1 MPTDLLCVQ
10 GQNDYLCN
18 LNTKFFYN
26 IRYIFMRKHFVYVA
40 FSLMMMGTIPVGAQT
55 GMTDAQVIQ
64 YVQDGLKQGK
74 SQQQLMTELMAKGV
88 TQEQGLR
95 LKQMYESGQISMDD
109 SSATG
114 SSSGLDESSR
124 KRASEPAKETADKN
138 TEVKDMP
145 AAPGVKSQEDEI
157 FGRNIFTNK
166 NLTFEPEQN
175 VATPQNYIL
184 GPGDE
189 IIIDIFGA
197 SENTIR
203 QEITPDGYISV
214 KGLGMISLNGMNIA
228 DAKMYLKNQ
237 LGRIYADAEN
247 IIQISLGKTRSIR
260 VNVMGEVMTPGTYTL
275 SAFASVFHALYS
287 AGGVTDLGS
296 LRNIMVTR
304 NGKTVATVDVYDF
317 IMEGK
322 TDVNINLLEGDVVI
336 VPTYDAIVKVE
347 GKVKRP
353 MKYEMKENETVST
366 LLKYA
371 GSFAHNAY
379 RNSVRVIRQTGR
391 EFEVATVE
399 RKDYGSFGLM
409 DGDVVSA
416 DSIINRFKNKLEIK
430 GAVYRP
436 GIYEFCEE
444 INTVGKL
451 LKQADGLLGDAFTNR
466 AVLYRQRENLTLEVT
481 PVDVKG
487 IMDGT
492 AADVELRNNDVLYV
506 PSIYDIKNMG
516 NVYISGEVMKPGTY
530 PYADNMTL
538 EDIVITAGGLKD
550 AASLIRVDVA
560 RRMTDN
566 KGTHAIDTV
575 GQNFS
580 FGLKDGFVVDG
591 QPGFV
596 LQPYD
601 QVFVRRSPGY
611 SEQKN
616 VKVNGEVLYEGE
628 YSLTYKNERL
638 SSLISRAGG
647 VTNFG
652 YARGAK
658 LTRVANE
665 HEIERMQSVINM
677 MRKELGESLANSLM
691 LELDSVFTVGID
703 LEAALKNPGSDAD
716 IVLREGDVISVP
728 EMTSTV
734 KINGAVMMPNTVTY
748 KDGKNVRYYLNQA
761 GGYSQN
767 AKKTKKFIIY
777 MNGEVEK
784 VKSRSKKVEP
794 GCEIIVP
801 NKVKQNRIGDYI
813 GYATSFASLATMVAS
828 LANLLK

>member
-1 MPTDLLCVQ
+1 MRIFFVSVAVTLL
-10 GQNDYLCN
+10 
-18 LNTKFFYN
+18 
-26 IRYIFMRKHFVYVA
+26 
-40 FSLMMMGTIPVGAQT
+40 LMGSTTAMAQM

-64 YVQDGLKQGK
+64 YVQEGLSQGK
-74 SQQQLMTELMAKGV
+74 SQQQLMMELSAKGV
-88 TQEQGLR
+88 TTEQALR
-95 LKQMYESGQISMDD
+95 LKQMYENGEISTESTQTKTVTDTSRMRE
-109 SSATG
+109 STEANKAEETPKQESAPA
-114 SSSGLDESSR
+114 E
-124 KRASEPAKETADKN
+124 APAKVNPLSEM
-138 TEVKDMP
+138 VY
-145 AAPGVKSQEDEI
+145 
-157 FGRNIFTNK
+157 GRNIFTNDK
-166 NLTFEPEQN
+166 LSFEPDLN
-175 VATPQNYIL
+175 MATPQNYRL

-189 IIIDIFGA
+189 IIIDIWGA
-197 SENTIR
+197 SEDIIR
-203 QEITPDGYISV
+203 KEISPDGSINV
-214 KGLGMISLNGMNIA
+214 PGLGVISLNGMNIA
-228 DAKMYLKNQ
+228 DAKEYLKSE
-237 LGRIYADAEN
+237 LSKIYADEGN
-247 IIQISLGKTRSIR
+247 QIQVTLGKTRSIKI
-260 VNVMGEVMTPGTYTL
+260 NVMGEVMVPGTYTL

-296 LRNIMVTR
+296 LRNIKVAR
-304 NGKTVATVDVYDF
+304 NGKTVAEVDVYEY
-317 IMEGK
+317 IMQGK
-322 TDVNINLLEGDVVI
+322 TSDDINLQEGDVVI

-371 GSFAHNAY
+371 GFFAPNAY
-379 RNSVRVIRQTGR
+379 KNSVRVVRQEGR
-391 EFEVATVE
+391 EYSIATVE
-399 RKDYGSFGLM
+399 RDNFGAFKLM

-416 DSIINRFKNKLEIK
+416 DSIINRFSNKLEIK

-436 GIYEFCEE
+436 GIYEYCES
-444 INTVGKL
+444 INTVKKL
-451 LKQADGLLGDAFTNR
+451 LQQADGLLGDAFTNR
-466 AVLYRQRENLTLEVT
+466 AVLYRQRENLTSEVL

-487 IMDGT
+487 ILDGT
-492 AADVELRNNDVLYV
+492 AEDVELRKNDILFV
-506 PSIYDIKNMG
+506 PSIYDIKNIG
-516 NVYISGEVMKPGTY
+516 NVYISGEVVKPGTY

-550 AASLIRVDVA
+550 AASLVRVDIS
-560 RRMTDN
+560 RRMKDN

-580 FGLKDGFVVDG
+580 FGLKDGFIVDG
-591 QPGFV
+591 EPGFV
-596 LQPYD
+596 LEPFD

-616 VKVNGEVLYEGE
+616 VTVNGEVLYSGE
-628 YSLTYKNERL
+628 YSLNYKNERL

-647 VTNFG
+647 LTVFG

-658 LTRVANE
+658 LTRVAND
-665 HEIERMQSVINM
+665 HEIKRMQNVIEM
-677 MRKELGESLANSLM
+677 MRRELGESLANSLM

-703 LEAALKNPGSDAD
+703 LEEAMKNPGGSAD

-748 KDGKNVRYYLNQA
+748 QKGKKVSYYLDQA

-777 MNGEVEK
+777 MNGEVTK

-794 GCEIIVP
+794 GCEIVVP
-801 NKVKQNRIGDYI
+801 NKVKQNRIGEVI
-813 GYATSFASLATMVAS
+813 GYATSFASLATMIAS

>member
-1 MPTDLLCVQ
+1 MRIFFVSVAVTLL
-10 GQNDYLCN
+10 
-18 LNTKFFYN
+18 
-26 IRYIFMRKHFVYVA
+26 
-40 FSLMMMGTIPVGAQT
+40 LMGSTTAMAQT

-64 YVQDGLKQGK
+64 YVQEGLSQGK
-74 SQQQLMTELMAKGV
+74 SQQQLMMELSAKGV
-88 TQEQGLR
+88 TTEQALR
-95 LKQMYESGQISMDD
+95 LKQMYENGEISTESTQTKTVTDTSRMRE
-109 SSATG
+109 STEANKAEEAPKQESAPA
-114 SSSGLDESSR
+114 E
-124 KRASEPAKETADKN
+124 APAKVNPLSEM
-138 TEVKDMP
+138 VY
-145 AAPGVKSQEDEI
+145 
-157 FGRNIFTNK
+157 GRNIFTNDK
-166 NLTFEPEQN
+166 LSFEPDLN
-175 VATPQNYIL
+175 MATPQNYRL

-189 IIIDIFGA
+189 IIIDIWGA
-197 SENTIR
+197 SEDIIR
-203 QEITPDGYISV
+203 KEISPDGSINV
-214 KGLGMISLNGMNIA
+214 PGLGVISLNGMNIA
-228 DAKMYLKNQ
+228 DAKEYLKSE
-237 LGRIYADAEN
+237 LSKIYADEGN
-247 IIQISLGKTRSIR
+247 QIQVTLGKTRSIKI
-260 VNVMGEVMTPGTYTL
+260 NVMGEVMVPGTYTL

-296 LRNIMVTR
+296 LRNIKVAR
-304 NGKTVATVDVYDF
+304 NGKTVAEVDVYEY
-317 IMEGK
+317 IMQGK
-322 TDVNINLLEGDVVI
+322 TSDDINLQEGDVVI

-353 MKYEMKENETVST
+353 MKYEMKDNETVST

-371 GSFAHNAY
+371 GFFAPNAY
-379 RNSVRVIRQTGR
+379 KNSVRVVRQEGR
-391 EFEVATVE
+391 EYSIATVE
-399 RKDYGSFGLM
+399 RDNFGAFKLM

-416 DSIINRFKNKLEIK
+416 DSIINRFSNKLEIK

-436 GIYEFCEE
+436 GIYEYCES
-444 INTVGKL
+444 INTVKKL
-451 LKQADGLLGDAFTNR
+451 LQQADGLLGDAFTNR
-466 AVLYRQRENLTLEVT
+466 AVLYRQRENLTSEVL

-487 IMDGT
+487 ILEGT
-492 AADVELRNNDVLYV
+492 AEDVELRKNDILFV
-506 PSIYDIKNMG
+506 PSIYDIKNIG
-516 NVYISGEVMKPGTY
+516 NVYISGEVVKPGTY

-550 AASLIRVDVA
+550 AASLVRVDIS
-560 RRMTDN
+560 RRMKDN

-580 FGLKDGFVVDG
+580 FGLKDGFIVDG
-591 QPGFV
+591 EPGFV
-596 LQPYD
+596 LEPFD

-616 VKVNGEVLYEGE
+616 VTVNGEVLYSGE
-628 YSLTYKNERL
+628 YSLNYKNERL

-647 VTNFG
+647 LTVFG

-658 LTRVANE
+658 LTRVAND
-665 HEIERMQSVINM
+665 HEIKRMQNVIEM
-677 MRKELGESLANSLM
+677 MRRELGESLANSLM

-703 LEAALKNPGSDAD
+703 LEEALKNPGGSAD

-748 KDGKNVRYYLNQA
+748 QKGKKVSYYLDQA

-777 MNGEVEK
+777 MNGEVTK

-794 GCEIIVP
+794 GCEIVVP
-801 NKVKQNRIGDYI
+801 NKVKQNRIGEVI
-813 GYATSFASLATMVAS
+813 GYATSFASLATMIAS

>member
-1 MPTDLLCVQ
+1 MRIFFVSVAVTLL
-10 GQNDYLCN
+10 
-18 LNTKFFYN
+18 
-26 IRYIFMRKHFVYVA
+26 
-40 FSLMMMGTIPVGAQT
+40 LMGSTTAMAQT

-64 YVQDGLKQGK
+64 YVQEGLSQGK
-74 SQQQLMTELMAKGV
+74 SQQQLMMELSAKGV
-88 TQEQGLR
+88 TTEQALR
-95 LKQMYESGQISMDD
+95 LKQMYENGEISTESTQTKTVTDTSRMRE
-109 SSATG
+109 STEANKAEEAPKQESAPA
-114 SSSGLDESSR
+114 E
-124 KRASEPAKETADKN
+124 APAKVNPLSEM
-138 TEVKDMP
+138 VY
-145 AAPGVKSQEDEI
+145 
-157 FGRNIFTNK
+157 GRNIFTNDK
-166 NLTFEPEQN
+166 LSFEPDLN
-175 VATPQNYIL
+175 MATPQNYRL

-189 IIIDIFGA
+189 IIIDIWGA
-197 SENTIR
+197 SEDIIR
-203 QEITPDGYISV
+203 KEISPDGSINV
-214 KGLGMISLNGMNIA
+214 PGLGVISLNGMNIA
-228 DAKMYLKNQ
+228 DAKEYLKSE
-237 LGRIYADAEN
+237 LSKIYADEGN
-247 IIQISLGKTRSIR
+247 QIQVTLGKTRSIKI
-260 VNVMGEVMTPGTYTL
+260 NVMGEVMVPGTYTL

-296 LRNIMVTR
+296 LRNIKVAR
-304 NGKTVATVDVYDF
+304 NGKTVAEVDVYEY
-317 IMEGK
+317 IMQGK
-322 TDVNINLLEGDVVI
+322 TSDDINLQEGDVVI

-353 MKYEMKENETVST
+353 MKYEMKDNETVST

-371 GSFAHNAY
+371 GFFAPNAY
-379 RNSVRVIRQTGR
+379 KNSVRVVRQEGR
-391 EFEVATVE
+391 EYSIATVE
-399 RKDYGSFGLM
+399 RDNFGAFKLM

-416 DSIINRFKNKLEIK
+416 DSIINRFSNKLEIK

-436 GIYEFCEE
+436 GIYEYCES
-444 INTVGKL
+444 INTVKKL
-451 LKQADGLLGDAFTNR
+451 LQQADGLLGDAFTNR
-466 AVLYRQRENLTLEVT
+466 AVLYRQRENLTSEVL

-487 IMDGT
+487 ILEGT
-492 AADVELRNNDVLYV
+492 AEDVELRKNDILFV
-506 PSIYDIKNMG
+506 PSIYDIKNIG
-516 NVYISGEVMKPGTY
+516 NVYISGEVVKPGTY

-550 AASLIRVDVA
+550 AASLVRVDIS
-560 RRMTDN
+560 RRMKDN

-580 FGLKDGFVVDG
+580 FGLKDGFIVDG
-591 QPGFV
+591 EPGFV
-596 LQPYD
+596 LEPFD

-616 VKVNGEVLYEGE
+616 VTVNGEVLYSGE
-628 YSLTYKNERL
+628 YSLNYKNERL

-647 VTNFG
+647 LTAFG

-658 LTRVANE
+658 LTRVAND
-665 HEIERMQSVINM
+665 HEIKRMQNVIEM
-677 MRKELGESLANSLM
+677 MRRELGESLANSLM

-703 LEAALKNPGSDAD
+703 LEEALKNPGGSAD

-748 KDGKNVRYYLNQA
+748 QKGKKVSYYLDQA

-777 MNGEVEK
+777 MNGEVTK

-794 GCEIIVP
+794 GCEIVVP
-801 NKVKQNRIGDYI
+801 NKVKQNRIGEVI
-813 GYATSFASLATMVAS
+813 GYATSFASLATMIAS

>member
-1 MPTDLLCVQ
+1 MRIFFVSVAVTLL
-10 GQNDYLCN
+10 
-18 LNTKFFYN
+18 
-26 IRYIFMRKHFVYVA
+26 
-40 FSLMMMGTIPVGAQT
+40 LMGSTTAMAQT

-64 YVQDGLKQGK
+64 YVQEGLSQGK
-74 SQQQLMTELMAKGV
+74 SQQQLMMELSAKGV
-88 TQEQGLR
+88 TTEQALR
-95 LKQMYESGQISMDD
+95 LKQMYENGEISTESTQTKTVTDTSRMRE
-109 SSATG
+109 STEANKAEEAPKQESAPA
-114 SSSGLDESSR
+114 E
-124 KRASEPAKETADKN
+124 EPAKVNPLSEM
-138 TEVKDMP
+138 VY
-145 AAPGVKSQEDEI
+145 
-157 FGRNIFTNK
+157 GRNIFTNDK
-166 NLTFEPEQN
+166 LSFEPDLN
-175 VATPQNYIL
+175 MATPQNYRL

-189 IIIDIFGA
+189 IIIDIWGA
-197 SENTIR
+197 SEDIIR
-203 QEITPDGYISV
+203 KEISPDGSINV
-214 KGLGMISLNGMNIA
+214 PGLGVISLNGMNIA
-228 DAKMYLKNQ
+228 DAKEYLKSE
-237 LGRIYADAEN
+237 LSKIYADEGN
-247 IIQISLGKTRSIR
+247 QIQVTLGKTRSIKI
-260 VNVMGEVMTPGTYTL
+260 NVMGEVMVPGTYTL

-296 LRNIMVTR
+296 LRNIKVAR
-304 NGKTVATVDVYDF
+304 NGKTVAEVDVYEY
-317 IMEGK
+317 IMQGK
-322 TDVNINLLEGDVVI
+322 TSDDINLQEGDVVI

-371 GSFAHNAY
+371 GFFAPNAY
-379 RNSVRVIRQTGR
+379 KNSVRVVRQEGR
-391 EFEVATVE
+391 EYSIATVE
-399 RKDYGSFGLM
+399 RDNFGAFKLM

-416 DSIINRFKNKLEIK
+416 DSIINRFSNKLEIK

-436 GIYEFCEE
+436 GIYEYCES
-444 INTVGKL
+444 INTVKKL
-451 LKQADGLLGDAFTNR
+451 LQQADGLLGDAFTNR
-466 AVLYRQRENLTLEVT
+466 AVLYRQRENLTSEVL

-487 IMDGT
+487 ILDGT
-492 AADVELRNNDVLYV
+492 AEDVELRKNDILFV
-506 PSIYDIKNMG
+506 PSIYDIKNIG
-516 NVYISGEVMKPGTY
+516 NVYISGEVVKPGTY

-550 AASLIRVDVA
+550 AASLVRVDIS
-560 RRMTDN
+560 RRMKDN

-580 FGLKDGFVVDG
+580 FGLKDGFIVDG
-591 QPGFV
+591 EPGFV
-596 LQPYD
+596 LEPFD

-616 VKVNGEVLYEGE
+616 VTVNGEVLYSGE
-628 YSLTYKNERL
+628 YSLNYKNERL

-647 VTNFG
+647 LTAFG

-658 LTRVANE
+658 LTRVAND
-665 HEIERMQSVINM
+665 HEIKRMQNVIDM
-677 MRKELGESLANSLM
+677 MRRELGESLANSLM

-703 LEAALKNPGSDAD
+703 LEEALKNPGGSAD

-748 KDGKNVRYYLNQA
+748 QKGKKVSYYLDQA

-777 MNGEVEK
+777 MNGEVTK

-794 GCEIIVP
+794 GCEIVVP
-801 NKVKQNRIGDYI
+801 NKVKQNRIGEVI
-813 GYATSFASLATMVAS
+813 GYATSFASLATMIAS

>member
-1 MPTDLLCVQ
+1 MRIFFVSVAVTLL
-10 GQNDYLCN
+10 
-18 LNTKFFYN
+18 
-26 IRYIFMRKHFVYVA
+26 
-40 FSLMMMGTIPVGAQT
+40 LMGSTTAMAQT

-64 YVQDGLKQGK
+64 YVQEGLSQGK
-74 SQQQLMTELMAKGV
+74 SQQQLMMELSAKGV
-88 TQEQGLR
+88 TTEQALR
-95 LKQMYESGQISMDD
+95 LKQMYENGEISTESTQTKTVTDTSRMRE
-109 SSATG
+109 STEANKAEEAPKQESAPA
-114 SSSGLDESSR
+114 E
-124 KRASEPAKETADKN
+124 APAKVNPLSEM
-138 TEVKDMP
+138 VY
-145 AAPGVKSQEDEI
+145 
-157 FGRNIFTNK
+157 GRNIFTNDK
-166 NLTFEPEQN
+166 LSFEPDLN
-175 VATPQNYIL
+175 MATPQNYRL

-189 IIIDIFGA
+189 IIIDIWGA
-197 SENTIR
+197 SEDIIR
-203 QEITPDGYISV
+203 KEISPDGSINV
-214 KGLGMISLNGMNIA
+214 PGLGVISLNGMNIA
-228 DAKMYLKNQ
+228 DAKEYLKSE
-237 LGRIYADAEN
+237 LSKIYADEGN
-247 IIQISLGKTRSIR
+247 QIQVTLGKTRSIKI
-260 VNVMGEVMTPGTYTL
+260 NVMGEVMVPGTYTL

-296 LRNIMVTR
+296 LRNIKVAR
-304 NGKTVATVDVYDF
+304 NGKTVAEVDVYEY
-317 IMEGK
+317 IMQGK
-322 TDVNINLLEGDVVI
+322 TSDDISLQEGDVVI

-371 GSFAHNAY
+371 GFFAPNAY
-379 RNSVRVIRQTGR
+379 KNSVRVVRQEGR
-391 EFEVATVE
+391 EYSIATVE
-399 RKDYGSFGLM
+399 RDNFGAFKLM

-416 DSIINRFKNKLEIK
+416 DSIINRFSNKLEIK

-436 GIYEFCEE
+436 GIYEYCES
-444 INTVGKL
+444 INTVKKL
-451 LKQADGLLGDAFTNR
+451 LQQADGLLGDAFTNR
-466 AVLYRQRENLTLEVT
+466 AVLYRQRENLTSEVL

-487 IMDGT
+487 ILDGT
-492 AADVELRNNDVLYV
+492 AEDVELRKNDILFV
-506 PSIYDIKNMG
+506 PSIYDIKNIG
-516 NVYISGEVMKPGTY
+516 NVYISGEVVKPGTY

-550 AASLIRVDVA
+550 AASLVRVDIS
-560 RRMTDN
+560 RRMKDN

-580 FGLKDGFVVDG
+580 FGLKDGFIVDG
-591 QPGFV
+591 EPGFV
-596 LQPYD
+596 LEPFD

-616 VKVNGEVLYEGE
+616 VTVNGEVLYSGE
-628 YSLTYKNERL
+628 YSLNYKNERL

-647 VTNFG
+647 LTVFG

-658 LTRVANE
+658 LTRVAND
-665 HEIERMQSVINM
+665 HEIKRMQNVIDM
-677 MRKELGESLANSLM
+677 MRRELGESLANSLM

-703 LEAALKNPGSDAD
+703 LEEAMKNPGGSAD

-748 KDGKNVRYYLNQA
+748 QKGKKVSYYLDQA

-777 MNGEVEK
+777 MNGEVTK

-794 GCEIIVP
+794 GCEIVVP
-801 NKVKQNRIGDYI
+801 NKVKQNRIGEVI
-813 GYATSFASLATMVAS
+813 GYATSFASLATMIAS

>member
-1 MPTDLLCVQ
+1 MRIFFVSVAVTLL
-10 GQNDYLCN
+10 
-18 LNTKFFYN
+18 
-26 IRYIFMRKHFVYVA
+26 
-40 FSLMMMGTIPVGAQT
+40 LMGSTTAMAQT

-64 YVQDGLKQGK
+64 YVQEGLSQGK
-74 SQQQLMTELMAKGV
+74 SQQQLMMELSAKGV
-88 TQEQGLR
+88 TTEQALR
-95 LKQMYESGQISMDD
+95 LKQMYENGEISTESTQTKTVTNTSRMRE
-109 SSATG
+109 STEANKAEEAPKQESAPA
-114 SSSGLDESSR
+114 E
-124 KRASEPAKETADKN
+124 APAKVNPLSEM
-138 TEVKDMP
+138 VY
-145 AAPGVKSQEDEI
+145 
-157 FGRNIFTNK
+157 GRNIFTNDK
-166 NLTFEPEQN
+166 LSFEPDLN
-175 VATPQNYIL
+175 MATPQNYRL

-189 IIIDIFGA
+189 IIIDIWGA
-197 SENTIR
+197 SEDIIR
-203 QEITPDGYISV
+203 KEISPDGSINV
-214 KGLGMISLNGMNIA
+214 PGLGVISLNGMNIA
-228 DAKMYLKNQ
+228 DAKEYLKSE
-237 LGRIYADAEN
+237 LSKIYADEGN
-247 IIQISLGKTRSIR
+247 QIQVTLGKTRSIKI
-260 VNVMGEVMTPGTYTL
+260 NVMGEVMVPGTYTL

-296 LRNIMVTR
+296 LRNIKVAR
-304 NGKTVATVDVYDF
+304 NGKTVAEVDVYEY
-317 IMEGK
+317 IMQGK
-322 TDVNINLLEGDVVI
+322 TSDDINLQEGDVVI

-371 GSFAHNAY
+371 GFFAPNAY
-379 RNSVRVIRQTGR
+379 KNSVRVVRQEGR
-391 EFEVATVE
+391 EYSIATVE
-399 RKDYGSFGLM
+399 RDNFGAFKLM

-416 DSIINRFKNKLEIK
+416 DSIINRFSNKLEIK

-436 GIYEFCEE
+436 GIYEYCES
-444 INTVGKL
+444 INTVKKL
-451 LKQADGLLGDAFTNR
+451 LQQADGLLGDAFTNR
-466 AVLYRQRENLTLEVT
+466 AVLYRQRENLTSEVL

-487 IMDGT
+487 ILDGT
-492 AADVELRNNDVLYV
+492 AEDVELRKNDILFV
-506 PSIYDIKNMG
+506 PSIYDIKNIG
-516 NVYISGEVMKPGTY
+516 NVYISGEVVKPGTY

-550 AASLIRVDVA
+550 AASLVRVDIS
-560 RRMTDN
+560 RRMKDN

-580 FGLKDGFVVDG
+580 FGLKDGFIVDG
-591 QPGFV
+591 EPGFV
-596 LQPYD
+596 LEPFD

-616 VKVNGEVLYEGE
+616 VTVNGEVLYSGE
-628 YSLTYKNERL
+628 YSLNYKNERL

-647 VTNFG
+647 LTAFG

-658 LTRVANE
+658 LTRVAND
-665 HEIERMQSVINM
+665 HEIKRMQNVIDM
-677 MRKELGESLANSLM
+677 MRRELGESLANSLM

-703 LEAALKNPGSDAD
+703 LEEAMKNPGGSAD

-748 KDGKNVRYYLNQA
+748 QKGKKVSYYLDQA

-777 MNGEVEK
+777 MNGEVTK

-794 GCEIIVP
+794 GCEIVVP
-801 NKVKQNRIGDYI
+801 NKVKQNRIGEVI
-813 GYATSFASLATMVAS
+813 GYATSFASLATMIAS

>member
-1 MPTDLLCVQ
+1 MRIFFVSVAVTLL
-10 GQNDYLCN
+10 
-18 LNTKFFYN
+18 
-26 IRYIFMRKHFVYVA
+26 
-40 FSLMMMGTIPVGAQT
+40 LMGSTTAMAQT

-64 YVQDGLKQGK
+64 YVQEGLSQGK
-74 SQQQLMTELMAKGV
+74 SQQQLMMELSAKGV
-88 TQEQGLR
+88 TTEQALR
-95 LKQMYESGQISMDD
+95 LKQMYENGEISTESTQTKTVTDTSRMRE
-109 SSATG
+109 STEANKAEEAPKQESAPA
-114 SSSGLDESSR
+114 E
-124 KRASEPAKETADKN
+124 APAKVNPLSEM
-138 TEVKDMP
+138 VY
-145 AAPGVKSQEDEI
+145 
-157 FGRNIFTNK
+157 GRNIFTNDK
-166 NLTFEPEQN
+166 LSFEPDLN
-175 VATPQNYIL
+175 MATPQNYRL

-189 IIIDIFGA
+189 IIIDIWGA
-197 SENTIR
+197 SEDIIR
-203 QEITPDGYISV
+203 KEISPDGSINV
-214 KGLGMISLNGMNIA
+214 PGLGVISLNGMNIA
-228 DAKMYLKNQ
+228 DAKEYLKSE
-237 LGRIYADAEN
+237 LSKIYADEGN
-247 IIQISLGKTRSIR
+247 QIQVTLGKTRSIKI
-260 VNVMGEVMTPGTYTL
+260 NVMGEVMVPGTYTL

-296 LRNIMVTR
+296 LRNIKVAR
-304 NGKTVATVDVYDF
+304 NGKTVAEVDVYEY
-317 IMEGK
+317 IMQGK
-322 TDVNINLLEGDVVI
+322 TSDDINLQEGDVVI

-353 MKYEMKENETVST
+353 MKYEMKDNETVST

-371 GSFAHNAY
+371 GFFAPNAY
-379 RNSVRVIRQTGR
+379 KNSVRVVRQEGR
-391 EFEVATVE
+391 EYSIATVE
-399 RKDYGSFGLM
+399 RDNFGAFKLM

-416 DSIINRFKNKLEIK
+416 DSIINRFSNKLEIK

-436 GIYEFCEE
+436 GIYEYCEN
-444 INTVGKL
+444 INTVKKL
-451 LKQADGLLGDAFTNR
+451 LQQADGLLGDAFTNR
-466 AVLYRQRENLTLEVT
+466 AVLYRQRENLTSEVL

-487 IMDGT
+487 ILEGT
-492 AADVELRNNDVLYV
+492 AEDVELRKNDILFV
-506 PSIYDIKNMG
+506 PSIYDIKNIG
-516 NVYISGEVMKPGTY
+516 NVYISGEVVKPGTY

-550 AASLIRVDVA
+550 AASLVRVDIS
-560 RRMTDN
+560 RRMKDN

-580 FGLKDGFVVDG
+580 FGLKDGFIVDG
-591 QPGFV
+591 EPGFV
-596 LQPYD
+596 LEPFD

-616 VKVNGEVLYEGE
+616 VTVNGEVLYSGE
-628 YSLTYKNERL
+628 YSLNYKNERL

-647 VTNFG
+647 LTVFG

-658 LTRVANE
+658 LTRVAND
-665 HEIERMQSVINM
+665 HEIKRMQNVIEM
-677 MRKELGESLANSLM
+677 MRRELGESLANSLM

-703 LEAALKNPGSDAD
+703 LEEAMKNPGGSAD

-748 KDGKNVRYYLNQA
+748 QKGKKVSYYLDQA

-777 MNGEVEK
+777 MNGEVTK

-794 GCEIIVP
+794 GCEIVVP
-801 NKVKQNRIGDYI
+801 NKVKQNRIGEVI
-813 GYATSFASLATMVAS
+813 GYATSFASLATMIAS

>member
-1 MPTDLLCVQ
+1 MRIFFVSVAVTLL
-10 GQNDYLCN
+10 
-18 LNTKFFYN
+18 
-26 IRYIFMRKHFVYVA
+26 
-40 FSLMMMGTIPVGAQT
+40 LMGSTTAMAQT

-64 YVQDGLKQGK
+64 YVQEGLSQGK
-74 SQQQLMTELMAKGV
+74 SQQQLMMELSAKGV
-88 TQEQGLR
+88 TTEQALR
-95 LKQMYESGQISMDD
+95 LKQMYENGEISTESTQTKTVTDTSRMRE
-109 SSATG
+109 STEANKAEETPKQESAPA
-114 SSSGLDESSR
+114 E
-124 KRASEPAKETADKN
+124 APAKVNPLSEM
-138 TEVKDMP
+138 VY
-145 AAPGVKSQEDEI
+145 
-157 FGRNIFTNK
+157 GRNIFTNDK
-166 NLTFEPEQN
+166 LSFEPDLN
-175 VATPQNYIL
+175 MATPQNYRL

-189 IIIDIFGA
+189 IIIDIWGA
-197 SENTIR
+197 SEDIIR
-203 QEITPDGYISV
+203 KEISPDGSINV
-214 KGLGMISLNGMNIA
+214 PGLGVISLNGMNIA
-228 DAKMYLKNQ
+228 DAKEYLKSE
-237 LGRIYADAEN
+237 LSKIYADEGN
-247 IIQISLGKTRSIR
+247 QIQVTLGKTRSIKI
-260 VNVMGEVMTPGTYTL
+260 NVMGEVMVPGTYTL

-296 LRNIMVTR
+296 LRNIKVAR
-304 NGKTVATVDVYDF
+304 NGKTVAGVDVYEY
-317 IMEGK
+317 IMQGK
-322 TDVNINLLEGDVVI
+322 TSDDINLQEGDVVI

-353 MKYEMKENETVST
+353 MRYEMKEDETVST

-371 GSFAHNAY
+371 GFFAPNAY
-379 RNSVRVIRQTGR
+379 KNSVRVVRQEGR
-391 EFEVATVE
+391 EYSIATVE
-399 RKDYGSFGLM
+399 RDNFGAFKLM

-416 DSIINRFKNKLEIK
+416 DSIINRFSNKLEIK

-436 GIYEFCEE
+436 GIYEYCEN
-444 INTVGKL
+444 INTVKKL
-451 LKQADGLLGDAFTNR
+451 LQQADGLLGDAFTNR
-466 AVLYRQRENLTLEVT
+466 AVLYRQRENLTSEVL

-487 IMDGT
+487 ILDGT
-492 AADVELRNNDVLYV
+492 AEDVELRKNDILFV
-506 PSIYDIKNMG
+506 PSIYDIKNIG
-516 NVYISGEVMKPGTY
+516 NVYISGEVVKPGTY

-550 AASLIRVDVA
+550 AASLVRVDIS
-560 RRMTDN
+560 RRMKDN

-580 FGLKDGFVVDG
+580 FGLKDGFIVDG
-591 QPGFV
+591 EPGFV
-596 LQPYD
+596 LEPFD

-616 VKVNGEVLYEGE
+616 VTVNGEVLYSGE
-628 YSLTYKNERL
+628 YSLNYKNERL

-647 VTNFG
+647 LTVFG

-658 LTRVANE
+658 LTRVAND
-665 HEIERMQSVINM
+665 HEIKRMQNVIEM
-677 MRKELGESLANSLM
+677 MRRELGESLANSLM

-703 LEAALKNPGSDAD
+703 LEEALKNPGGSAD

-748 KDGKNVRYYLNQA
+748 QKGKKVSYYLDQA

-777 MNGEVEK
+777 MNGEVTK

-794 GCEIIVP
+794 GCEIVVP
-801 NKVKQNRIGDYI
+801 NKVKQNRIGEVI
-813 GYATSFASLATMVAS
+813 GYATSFASLATMIAS

>member
-1 MPTDLLCVQ
+1 MRIFFVSVAVTLL
-10 GQNDYLCN
+10 
-18 LNTKFFYN
+18 
-26 IRYIFMRKHFVYVA
+26 
-40 FSLMMMGTIPVGAQT
+40 LMGSTTAMAQT

-64 YVQDGLKQGK
+64 YVQEGLSQGK
-74 SQQQLMTELMAKGV
+74 SQQQLMMELSAKGV
-88 TQEQGLR
+88 TTEQALR
-95 LKQMYESGQISMDD
+95 LKQMYENGEISTESTQTKTVTDTSRMRE
-109 SSATG
+109 STEANKAEEAPKQESAPA
-114 SSSGLDESSR
+114 E
-124 KRASEPAKETADKN
+124 APAKVNPLSEM
-138 TEVKDMP
+138 VY
-145 AAPGVKSQEDEI
+145 
-157 FGRNIFTNK
+157 GRNIFTNDK
-166 NLTFEPEQN
+166 LSFEPDLN
-175 VATPQNYIL
+175 MATPQNYRL

-189 IIIDIFGA
+189 IIIDIWGA
-197 SENTIR
+197 SEDIIR
-203 QEITPDGYISV
+203 KEISPDGSINV
-214 KGLGMISLNGMNIA
+214 PGLGVISLNGMNIA
-228 DAKMYLKNQ
+228 DAKEYLKSE
-237 LGRIYADAEN
+237 LSKIYADEGN
-247 IIQISLGKTRSIR
+247 QIQVTLGKTRSIKI
-260 VNVMGEVMTPGTYTL
+260 NVMGEVMVPGTYTL

-296 LRNIMVTR
+296 LRNIKVAR
-304 NGKTVATVDVYDF
+304 NGKTVAEVDVYEY
-317 IMEGK
+317 IMQGK
-322 TDVNINLLEGDVVI
+322 TSDDINLQEGDVVI

-371 GSFAHNAY
+371 GFFAPNAY
-379 RNSVRVIRQTGR
+379 KNSVRVVRQEGR
-391 EFEVATVE
+391 EYSIATVE
-399 RKDYGSFGLM
+399 RDNFGAFKLM

-416 DSIINRFKNKLEIK
+416 DSIINRFSNKLEIK

-436 GIYEFCEE
+436 GIYEYCES
-444 INTVGKL
+444 INTVKKL
-451 LKQADGLLGDAFTNR
+451 LQQADGLLGDAFTNR
-466 AVLYRQRENLTLEVT
+466 AVLYRQRENLTSEVF

-487 IMDGT
+487 ILDGT
-492 AADVELRNNDVLYV
+492 AEDVELRKNDILFV
-506 PSIYDIKNMG
+506 PSIYDIKNIG
-516 NVYISGEVMKPGTY
+516 NVYISGEVVKPGTY

-550 AASLIRVDVA
+550 AASLVRVDIS
-560 RRMTDN
+560 RRMKDN

-580 FGLKDGFVVDG
+580 FGLKDGFIVDG
-591 QPGFV
+591 EPGFV
-596 LQPYD
+596 LEPFD

-616 VKVNGEVLYEGE
+616 VTVNGEVLYSGE
-628 YSLTYKNERL
+628 YSLNYKNERL

-647 VTNFG
+647 LTAFG

-658 LTRVANE
+658 LTRVAND
-665 HEIERMQSVINM
+665 HEIKRMQNVIEM
-677 MRKELGESLANSLM
+677 MRRELGESLANSLM

-703 LEAALKNPGSDAD
+703 LEEALKNPGGSAD

-748 KDGKNVRYYLNQA
+748 QKGKKVSYYLDQA

-777 MNGEVEK
+777 MNGEVTK

-794 GCEIIVP
+794 GCEIVVP
-801 NKVKQNRIGDYI
+801 NKVKQNRIGEVI
-813 GYATSFASLATMVAS
+813 GYATSFASLATMIAS

>member
-1 MPTDLLCVQ
+1 MRIFFVSVAVTLL
-10 GQNDYLCN
+10 
-18 LNTKFFYN
+18 
-26 IRYIFMRKHFVYVA
+26 
-40 FSLMMMGTIPVGAQT
+40 LMGSTTAMAQM

-64 YVQDGLKQGK
+64 YVQEGLSQGK
-74 SQQQLMTELMAKGV
+74 SQQQLMMELSAKGV
-88 TQEQGLR
+88 TTEQALR
-95 LKQMYESGQISMDD
+95 LKQMYENGEISTESTQTKTVTDTSRMRE
-109 SSATG
+109 STEANKAEEAPKQESAPA
-114 SSSGLDESSR
+114 E
-124 KRASEPAKETADKN
+124 APAKVNPLSEM
-138 TEVKDMP
+138 VY
-145 AAPGVKSQEDEI
+145 
-157 FGRNIFTNK
+157 GRNIFTNDK
-166 NLTFEPEQN
+166 LSFEPDLN
-175 VATPQNYIL
+175 MATPQNYRL

-189 IIIDIFGA
+189 IIIDIWGA
-197 SENTIR
+197 SEDIIR
-203 QEITPDGYISV
+203 KEISPDGSINV
-214 KGLGMISLNGMNIA
+214 PGLGVISLNGMNIA
-228 DAKMYLKNQ
+228 DAKEYLKSE
-237 LGRIYADAEN
+237 LSKIYADEGN
-247 IIQISLGKTRSIR
+247 QIQVTLGKTRSIKI
-260 VNVMGEVMTPGTYTL
+260 NVMGEVMVPGTYTL

-296 LRNIMVTR
+296 LRNIKVAR
-304 NGKTVATVDVYDF
+304 NGKTVAEVDVYEY
-317 IMEGK
+317 IMQGK
-322 TDVNINLLEGDVVI
+322 TSDDISLQEGDVVI

-353 MKYEMKENETVST
+353 MRYEMKENETVST

-371 GSFAHNAY
+371 GFFAPNAY
-379 RNSVRVIRQTGR
+379 KNSVRVVRQEGR
-391 EFEVATVE
+391 EYSIATVE
-399 RKDYGSFGLM
+399 RDNFGAFKLM

-416 DSIINRFKNKLEIK
+416 DSIINRFSNKLEIK

-436 GIYEFCEE
+436 GIYEYCES
-444 INTVGKL
+444 INTVKKL
-451 LKQADGLLGDAFTNR
+451 LQQADGLLGDAFTNR
-466 AVLYRQRENLTLEVT
+466 AVLYRQRENLTSEVL

-487 IMDGT
+487 ILDGT
-492 AADVELRNNDVLYV
+492 AEDVELRKNDILFV
-506 PSIYDIKNMG
+506 PSIYDIKNIG
-516 NVYISGEVMKPGTY
+516 NVYISGEVVKPGTY

-550 AASLIRVDVA
+550 AASLVRVDIS
-560 RRMTDN
+560 RRMKDN

-580 FGLKDGFVVDG
+580 FGLKDGFIVDG
-591 QPGFV
+591 EPGFV
-596 LQPYD
+596 LEPFD

-616 VKVNGEVLYEGE
+616 VTVNGEVLYSGE
-628 YSLTYKNERL
+628 YSLNYKNERL

-647 VTNFG
+647 LTVFG

-658 LTRVANE
+658 LTRVAND
-665 HEIERMQSVINM
+665 HEIKRMQNVIEM
-677 MRKELGESLANSLM
+677 MRRELGESLANSLM

-703 LEAALKNPGSDAD
+703 LEEALKNPGGSAD

-748 KDGKNVRYYLNQA
+748 QKGKKVSYYLDQA

-777 MNGEVEK
+777 MNGEVTK

-794 GCEIIVP
+794 GCEIVVP
-801 NKVKQNRIGDYI
+801 NKVKQNRIGEVI
-813 GYATSFASLATMVAS
+813 GYATSFASLATMIAS

>member
-1 MPTDLLCVQ
+1 MRIFFVSVAVTLL
-10 GQNDYLCN
+10 
-18 LNTKFFYN
+18 
-26 IRYIFMRKHFVYVA
+26 
-40 FSLMMMGTIPVGAQT
+40 LMGSTTAMAQT

-64 YVQDGLKQGK
+64 YVQEGLSQGK
-74 SQQQLMTELMAKGV
+74 SQQQLMMELSAKGV
-88 TQEQGLR
+88 TTEQAMR
-95 LKQMYESGQISMDD
+95 LKQMYENGE
-109 SSATG
+109 TG
-114 SSSGLDESSR
+114 TDSGLTKTVTDTSRMRESTEANKAEEAPKQESAPAEAPV
-124 KRASEPAKETADKN
+124 KVNPLSEM
-138 TEVKDMP
+138 VY
-145 AAPGVKSQEDEI
+145 
-157 FGRNIFTNK
+157 GRNIFTNDK
-166 NLTFEPEQN
+166 LSFEPDLN
-175 VATPQNYIL
+175 MATPQNYRL

-189 IIIDIFGA
+189 IIIDIWGA
-197 SENTIR
+197 SEDIIR
-203 QEITPDGYISV
+203 KEISPDGSINV
-214 KGLGMISLNGMNIA
+214 PGLGVISLNGMNIA
-228 DAKMYLKNQ
+228 DAKEYLKSE
-237 LGRIYADAEN
+237 LSKIYADEGN
-247 IIQISLGKTRSIR
+247 QIQVTLGKTRSIKI
-260 VNVMGEVMTPGTYTL
+260 NVMGEVMVPGTYTL

-296 LRNIMVTR
+296 LRNIKVAR
-304 NGKTVATVDVYDF
+304 NGKTVAEVDVYEY
-317 IMEGK
+317 IMQGK
-322 TDVNINLLEGDVVI
+322 TSDDINLQEGDVVI

-353 MKYEMKENETVST
+353 MKYEMKDNETVST

-371 GSFAHNAY
+371 GFFAPNAY
-379 RNSVRVIRQTGR
+379 KNSVRVVRQEGR
-391 EFEVATVE
+391 EYSIATVE
-399 RKDYGSFGLM
+399 RDNFGAFKLM

-416 DSIINRFKNKLEIK
+416 DSIINRFSNKLEIK

-436 GIYEFCEE
+436 GIYEYCES
-444 INTVGKL
+444 INTVKKL
-451 LKQADGLLGDAFTNR
+451 LQQADGLLGDAFTNR
-466 AVLYRQRENLTLEVT
+466 AVLYRQRENLTSEVL

-487 IMDGT
+487 ILEGT
-492 AADVELRNNDVLYV
+492 AEDVELRKNDILFV
-506 PSIYDIKNMG
+506 PSIYDIKNIG
-516 NVYISGEVMKPGTY
+516 NVYISGEVVKPGTY

-550 AASLIRVDVA
+550 AASLVRVDIS
-560 RRMTDN
+560 RRMKDN

-580 FGLKDGFVVDG
+580 FGLKDGFIVDG
-591 QPGFV
+591 EPGFV
-596 LQPYD
+596 LEPFD

-616 VKVNGEVLYEGE
+616 VTVNGEVLYSGE
-628 YSLTYKNERL
+628 YSLNYKNERL

-647 VTNFG
+647 LTAFG

-658 LTRVANE
+658 LTRVAND
-665 HEIERMQSVINM
+665 HEIKRMQNVIEM
-677 MRKELGESLANSLM
+677 MRRELGESLANSLM

-703 LEAALKNPGSDAD
+703 LEEALKNPGGSAD

-748 KDGKNVRYYLNQA
+748 QKGKKVSYYLDQA

-777 MNGEVEK
+777 MNGEVTK

-794 GCEIIVP
+794 GCEIVVP
-801 NKVKQNRIGDYI
+801 NKVKQNRIGEVI
-813 GYATSFASLATMVAS
+813 GYATSFASLATMIAS

>member
-1 MPTDLLCVQ
+1 MRIFFVSVAVTLL
-10 GQNDYLCN
+10 
-18 LNTKFFYN
+18 
-26 IRYIFMRKHFVYVA
+26 
-40 FSLMMMGTIPVGAQT
+40 LMGSTTAMAQT

-64 YVQDGLKQGK
+64 YVQEGLSQGK
-74 SQQQLMTELMAKGV
+74 SQQQLMMELSAKGV
-88 TQEQGLR
+88 TTEQALR
-95 LKQMYESGQISMDD
+95 LKQMYENGEISTESTQTKTVTDTSRMRE
-109 SSATG
+109 STEANKAEEAPKQESAPA
-114 SSSGLDESSR
+114 E
-124 KRASEPAKETADKN
+124 APAKVNPLSEM
-138 TEVKDMP
+138 VY
-145 AAPGVKSQEDEI
+145 
-157 FGRNIFTNK
+157 GRNIFTNDK
-166 NLTFEPEQN
+166 LSFEPDLN
-175 VATPQNYIL
+175 MATPQNYRL

-189 IIIDIFGA
+189 IIIDIWGA
-197 SENTIR
+197 SEDIIR
-203 QEITPDGYISV
+203 KEISPDGSINV
-214 KGLGMISLNGMNIA
+214 PGLGVISLNGMNIA
-228 DAKMYLKNQ
+228 DAKEYLKSE
-237 LGRIYADAEN
+237 LSKIYADEGN
-247 IIQISLGKTRSIR
+247 QIQVTLGKTRSIKI
-260 VNVMGEVMTPGTYTL
+260 NVMGEVMVPGTYTL

-296 LRNIMVTR
+296 LRNIKVAR
-304 NGKTVATVDVYDF
+304 NGKTVAEVDVYEY
-317 IMEGK
+317 IMQGK
-322 TDVNINLLEGDVVI
+322 TSDDINLQEGDVVI

-371 GSFAHNAY
+371 GFFAPNAY
-379 RNSVRVIRQTGR
+379 KNSVRVVRQEGR
-391 EFEVATVE
+391 EYSIATVE
-399 RKDYGSFGLM
+399 RDNFGAFKLM

-416 DSIINRFKNKLEIK
+416 DSIINRFSNKLEIK

-436 GIYEFCEE
+436 GIYEYCES
-444 INTVGKL
+444 INTVKKL
-451 LKQADGLLGDAFTNR
+451 LQQADGLLGDAFTNR
-466 AVLYRQRENLTLEVT
+466 AVLYRQRENLTSEVL

-487 IMDGT
+487 ILDGT
-492 AADVELRNNDVLYV
+492 AEDVELRKNDILFV
-506 PSIYDIKNMG
+506 PSIYDIKNIG
-516 NVYISGEVMKPGTY
+516 NVYISGEVVKPGTY

-550 AASLIRVDVA
+550 AASLVRVDIS
-560 RRMTDN
+560 RRMKDN

-580 FGLKDGFVVDG
+580 FGLKDGFIVDG
-591 QPGFV
+591 EPGFV
-596 LQPYD
+596 LEPFD

-616 VKVNGEVLYEGE
+616 VTVNGEVLYSGE
-628 YSLTYKNERL
+628 YSLNYKNERL

-647 VTNFG
+647 LTAFG

-658 LTRVANE
+658 LTRVAND
-665 HEIERMQSVINM
+665 HEIKRMQNVIDM
-677 MRKELGESLANSLM
+677 MRRELGESLANSLM

-703 LEAALKNPGSDAD
+703 LEEALKNPGGSAD

-748 KDGKNVRYYLNQA
+748 QKGKKVSYYLDQA

-777 MNGEVEK
+777 MNGEVTK

-794 GCEIIVP
+794 GCEIVVP
-801 NKVKQNRIGDYI
+801 NKVKQNRIGEVI
-813 GYATSFASLATMVAS
+813 GYATSFASLATMIAS

>member
-1 MPTDLLCVQ
+1 MRIFFVSVAVTLL
-10 GQNDYLCN
+10 
-18 LNTKFFYN
+18 
-26 IRYIFMRKHFVYVA
+26 
-40 FSLMMMGTIPVGAQT
+40 LMGSTTAMAQM
-55 GMTDAQVIQ
+55 GMTDARVIQ
-64 YVQDGLKQGK
+64 YVKDGLSQGK
-74 SQQQLMTELMAKGV
+74 SQQQLMMELSAKGV
-88 TQEQGLR
+88 TTEQALR
-95 LKQMYESGQISMDD
+95 LKQMYENGEISTESTQTKTVTDTSRMRE
-109 SSATG
+109 STEANKAEETPKQESAPA
-114 SSSGLDESSR
+114 E
-124 KRASEPAKETADKN
+124 APAKVNPLSEM
-138 TEVKDMP
+138 VY
-145 AAPGVKSQEDEI
+145 
-157 FGRNIFTNK
+157 GRNIFTNDK
-166 NLTFEPEQN
+166 LSFEPDLN
-175 VATPQNYIL
+175 MATPQNYRL

-189 IIIDIFGA
+189 IIIDIWGA
-197 SENTIR
+197 SEDIIR
-203 QEITPDGYISV
+203 KEISPDGSINV
-214 KGLGMISLNGMNIA
+214 PGLGVISLNGMNIA
-228 DAKMYLKNQ
+228 DAKEYLKSE
-237 LGRIYADAEN
+237 LSKIYADEGN
-247 IIQISLGKTRSIR
+247 QIQVTLGKTRSIKI
-260 VNVMGEVMTPGTYTL
+260 NVMGEVMVPGTYTL

-296 LRNIMVTR
+296 LRNIKVAR
-304 NGKTVATVDVYDF
+304 NGKTVAEVDVYEY
-317 IMEGK
+317 IMQGK
-322 TDVNINLLEGDVVI
+322 TSDDINLQEGDVVI

-371 GSFAHNAY
+371 GFFAPNAY
-379 RNSVRVIRQTGR
+379 KNSVRVVRQEGR
-391 EFEVATVE
+391 EYSIATVE
-399 RKDYGSFGLM
+399 RDNFGAFKLM

-416 DSIINRFKNKLEIK
+416 DSIINRFSNKLEIK

-436 GIYEFCEE
+436 GIYEYCES
-444 INTVGKL
+444 INTVKKL
-451 LKQADGLLGDAFTNR
+451 LQQADGLLGDAFTNR
-466 AVLYRQRENLTLEVT
+466 AVLYRQRENLTSEVL

-487 IMDGT
+487 ILDGT
-492 AADVELRNNDVLYV
+492 AEDVELRKNDILFV
-506 PSIYDIKNMG
+506 PSIYDIKNIG
-516 NVYISGEVMKPGTY
+516 NVYISGEVVKPGTY

-550 AASLIRVDVA
+550 AASLVRVDIS
-560 RRMTDN
+560 RRMKDN

-580 FGLKDGFVVDG
+580 FGLKDGFIVDG
-591 QPGFV
+591 EPGFV
-596 LQPYD
+596 LEPFD

-616 VKVNGEVLYEGE
+616 VTVNGEVLYSGE
-628 YSLTYKNERL
+628 YSLNYKNERL

-647 VTNFG
+647 LTVFG

-658 LTRVANE
+658 LTRAAND
-665 HEIERMQSVINM
+665 HEIKRMQNVIEM
-677 MRKELGESLANSLM
+677 MRRELGESLANSLM

-703 LEAALKNPGSDAD
+703 LEEALKNPGGSAD

-748 KDGKNVRYYLNQA
+748 QKGKKVSYYLDQA

-777 MNGEVEK
+777 MNGEVTK

-794 GCEIIVP
+794 GCEIVVP
-801 NKVKQNRIGDYI
+801 NKVKQNRIGEVI
-813 GYATSFASLATMVAS
+813 GYATSFASLATMIAS

>member
-1 MPTDLLCVQ
+1 MRIFFVSVAVTLL
-10 GQNDYLCN
+10 
-18 LNTKFFYN
+18 
-26 IRYIFMRKHFVYVA
+26 
-40 FSLMMMGTIPVGAQT
+40 LMGSTTAMAQT

-64 YVQDGLKQGK
+64 YVQEGLSQGK
-74 SQQQLMTELMAKGV
+74 SQQQLMMELSAKGV
-88 TQEQGLR
+88 TTEQALR
-95 LKQMYESGQISMDD
+95 LKQMYENGEISTESTQTKTVTDTSRMRE
-109 SSATG
+109 STEANKAEEAPKQESAPA
-114 SSSGLDESSR
+114 E
-124 KRASEPAKETADKN
+124 APAKVNPLSEM
-138 TEVKDMP
+138 VY
-145 AAPGVKSQEDEI
+145 
-157 FGRNIFTNK
+157 GRNIFTNDK
-166 NLTFEPEQN
+166 LSFEPDLN
-175 VATPQNYIL
+175 MATPQNYRL

-189 IIIDIFGA
+189 IIIDIWGA
-197 SENTIR
+197 SEDIIR
-203 QEITPDGYISV
+203 KEISPDGSINV
-214 KGLGMISLNGMNIA
+214 PGLGVISLNGMNIA
-228 DAKMYLKNQ
+228 DAKEYLKSE
-237 LGRIYADAEN
+237 LSKIYADEGN
-247 IIQISLGKTRSIR
+247 QIQVTLGKTRSIKI
-260 VNVMGEVMTPGTYTL
+260 NVMGEVMVPGTYTL

-296 LRNIMVTR
+296 LRNIKVAR
-304 NGKTVATVDVYDF
+304 NGKTVAEVDVYEY
-317 IMEGK
+317 IMQGK
-322 TDVNINLLEGDVVI
+322 TSDDINLQEGDVVI

-371 GSFAHNAY
+371 GFFAPNAY
-379 RNSVRVIRQTGR
+379 KNSVRVVRQEGR
-391 EFEVATVE
+391 EYSIATVE
-399 RKDYGSFGLM
+399 RDNFGAFKLM

-416 DSIINRFKNKLEIK
+416 DSIINRFSNKLEIK

-436 GIYEFCEE
+436 GIYEYCES
-444 INTVGKL
+444 INTVKKL
-451 LKQADGLLGDAFTNR
+451 LQQADGLLGDAFTNR
-466 AVLYRQRENLTLEVT
+466 AVLYRQRENLTSEVL

-487 IMDGT
+487 ILEGT
-492 AADVELRNNDVLYV
+492 AEDVELRKNDILFV
-506 PSIYDIKNMG
+506 PSIYDIKNIG
-516 NVYISGEVMKPGTY
+516 NVYISGEVVKPGTY

-550 AASLIRVDVA
+550 AASLVRVDIS
-560 RRMTDN
+560 RRMKDN

-580 FGLKDGFVVDG
+580 FGLKDGFIVDG
-591 QPGFV
+591 EPGFV
-596 LQPYD
+596 LEPFD

-616 VKVNGEVLYEGE
+616 VTVNGEVLYSGE
-628 YSLTYKNERL
+628 YSLNYKNERL

-647 VTNFG
+647 LTVFG

-658 LTRVANE
+658 LTRVAND
-665 HEIERMQSVINM
+665 HEIKRMQNVIDM
-677 MRKELGESLANSLM
+677 MRRELGESLANSLM

-703 LEAALKNPGSDAD
+703 LEEAMKNPGGSAD

-748 KDGKNVRYYLNQA
+748 QKGKKVSYYLDQA

-777 MNGEVEK
+777 MNGEVTK

-794 GCEIIVP
+794 GCEIVVP
-801 NKVKQNRIGDYI
+801 NKVKQNRIGEVI
-813 GYATSFASLATMVAS
+813 GYATSFASLATMIAS

>member
-1 MPTDLLCVQ
+1 MRIFFVSVAVTLL
-10 GQNDYLCN
+10 
-18 LNTKFFYN
+18 
-26 IRYIFMRKHFVYVA
+26 
-40 FSLMMMGTIPVGAQT
+40 LMGSTTAMAQT

-64 YVQDGLKQGK
+64 YVQEGLSQGK
-74 SQQQLMTELMAKGV
+74 SQQQLMMELSAKGV
-88 TQEQGLR
+88 TTEQALR
-95 LKQMYESGQISMDD
+95 LKQMYENGEISTESTQTKTVTDTSRMRE
-109 SSATG
+109 STEANKAEEAPKQESAPA
-114 SSSGLDESSR
+114 E
-124 KRASEPAKETADKN
+124 APAKVNPLSEM
-138 TEVKDMP
+138 VY
-145 AAPGVKSQEDEI
+145 
-157 FGRNIFTNK
+157 GRNIFTNDK
-166 NLTFEPEQN
+166 LSFEPDLN
-175 VATPQNYIL
+175 MATPQNYRL

-189 IIIDIFGA
+189 IIIDIWGA
-197 SENTIR
+197 SEDIIR
-203 QEITPDGYISV
+203 KEISPDGSINV
-214 KGLGMISLNGMNIA
+214 PGLGVISLNGMNIA
-228 DAKMYLKNQ
+228 DAKEYLKSE
-237 LGRIYADAEN
+237 LSKIYADEGN
-247 IIQISLGKTRSIR
+247 QIQVTLGKTRSIKI
-260 VNVMGEVMTPGTYTL
+260 NVMGEVMVPGTYTL

-296 LRNIMVTR
+296 LRNIKVAR
-304 NGKTVATVDVYDF
+304 NGKTVAEVDVYEY
-317 IMEGK
+317 IMQGK
-322 TDVNINLLEGDVVI
+322 TSDDINLQEGDVVI

-353 MKYEMKENETVST
+353 MKYEMKDNETVST

-371 GSFAHNAY
+371 GFFAPNAY
-379 RNSVRVIRQTGR
+379 KNSVRVVRQEGR
-391 EFEVATVE
+391 EYSIATVE
-399 RKDYGSFGLM
+399 RDNFGAFKLM

-416 DSIINRFKNKLEIK
+416 DSIINRFSNKLEIK

-436 GIYEFCEE
+436 GIYEYCEN
-444 INTVGKL
+444 INTVKKL
-451 LKQADGLLGDAFTNR
+451 LQQADGLLGDAFTNR
-466 AVLYRQRENLTLEVT
+466 AVLYRQRENLTSEVL

-487 IMDGT
+487 ILEGT
-492 AADVELRNNDVLYV
+492 AEDVELRKNDILFV
-506 PSIYDIKNMG
+506 PSIYDIKNIG
-516 NVYISGEVMKPGTY
+516 NVYISGEVVKPGTY

-550 AASLIRVDVA
+550 AASLVRVDIS
-560 RRMTDN
+560 RRMKDN

-580 FGLKDGFVVDG
+580 FGLKDGFIVDG
-591 QPGFV
+591 EPGFV
-596 LQPYD
+596 LEPFD

-616 VKVNGEVLYEGE
+616 VTVNGEVLYSGE
-628 YSLTYKNERL
+628 YSLNYKNERL

-647 VTNFG
+647 LTVFG

-658 LTRVANE
+658 LTRVAND
-665 HEIERMQSVINM
+665 HEIKRMQNVIEM
-677 MRKELGESLANSLM
+677 MRRELGESLANSLM

-703 LEAALKNPGSDAD
+703 LEEALKNPGGSAD

-748 KDGKNVRYYLNQA
+748 QKGKKVSYYLDQA

-777 MNGEVEK
+777 MNGEVTK

-794 GCEIIVP
+794 GCEIVVP
-801 NKVKQNRIGDYI
+801 NKVKQNRIGEVI
-813 GYATSFASLATMVAS
+813 GYATSFASLATMIAS

>member
-1 MPTDLLCVQ
+1 MRIFFVSVAVTLL
-10 GQNDYLCN
+10 
-18 LNTKFFYN
+18 
-26 IRYIFMRKHFVYVA
+26 
-40 FSLMMMGTIPVGAQT
+40 LMGSTTAMAQM

-64 YVQDGLKQGK
+64 YVKDGLSQGK
-74 SQQQLMTELMAKGV
+74 SQQQLMMELSAKGV
-88 TQEQGLR
+88 TTEQALR
-95 LKQMYESGQISMDD
+95 LKQMYENGEISTESTQTKTVTDTSRMRE
-109 SSATG
+109 STEANKAEETPKQESAPA
-114 SSSGLDESSR
+114 E
-124 KRASEPAKETADKN
+124 APAKVNPLSEM
-138 TEVKDMP
+138 VY
-145 AAPGVKSQEDEI
+145 
-157 FGRNIFTNK
+157 GRNIFTNDK
-166 NLTFEPEQN
+166 LSFEPDLN
-175 VATPQNYIL
+175 MATPQNYRL

-189 IIIDIFGA
+189 IIIDIWGA
-197 SENTIR
+197 SEDIIR
-203 QEITPDGYISV
+203 KEISPDGSINV
-214 KGLGMISLNGMNIA
+214 PGLGVISLNGMNIA
-228 DAKMYLKNQ
+228 DAKEYLKSE
-237 LGRIYADAEN
+237 LSKIYADEGN
-247 IIQISLGKTRSIR
+247 QIQVTLGKTRSIKI
-260 VNVMGEVMTPGTYTL
+260 NVMGEVMVPGTYTL

-296 LRNIMVTR
+296 LRNIKVAR
-304 NGKTVATVDVYDF
+304 NGKTVAEVDVYEY
-317 IMEGK
+317 IMQGK
-322 TDVNINLLEGDVVI
+322 TSDDINLQEGDVVI

-371 GSFAHNAY
+371 GFFAPNAY
-379 RNSVRVIRQTGR
+379 KNSVRVVRQEGR
-391 EFEVATVE
+391 EYSIATVE
-399 RKDYGSFGLM
+399 RDNFGAFKLM

-416 DSIINRFKNKLEIK
+416 DSIINRFSNKLEIK

-436 GIYEFCEE
+436 GIYEYCES
-444 INTVGKL
+444 INTVKKL
-451 LKQADGLLGDAFTNR
+451 LQQADGLLGDAFTNR
-466 AVLYRQRENLTLEVT
+466 AVLYRQRENLTSEVL

-487 IMDGT
+487 ILDGT
-492 AADVELRNNDVLYV
+492 AEDVELRKNDILFV
-506 PSIYDIKNMG
+506 PSIYDIKNIG
-516 NVYISGEVMKPGTY
+516 NVYISGEVVKPGTY

-550 AASLIRVDVA
+550 AASLVRVDIS
-560 RRMTDN
+560 RRMKDN

-580 FGLKDGFVVDG
+580 FGLKDGFIVDG
-591 QPGFV
+591 EPGFV
-596 LQPYD
+596 LEPFD

-616 VKVNGEVLYEGE
+616 VTVNGEVLYSGE
-628 YSLTYKNERL
+628 YSLNYKNERL

-647 VTNFG
+647 LTVFG

-658 LTRVANE
+658 LTRVAND
-665 HEIERMQSVINM
+665 HEIKRMQNVIEM
-677 MRKELGESLANSLM
+677 MRRELGESLANSLM

-703 LEAALKNPGSDAD
+703 LEEAMKNPGGSAD

-748 KDGKNVRYYLNQA
+748 QKGKKVSYYLDQA

-777 MNGEVEK
+777 MNGEVTK

-794 GCEIIVP
+794 GCEIVVP
-801 NKVKQNRIGDYI
+801 NKVKQNRIGEVI
-813 GYATSFASLATMVAS
+813 GYATSFASLATMIAS

>member
-1 MPTDLLCVQ
+1 MRIFFVSVAVTLL
-10 GQNDYLCN
+10 
-18 LNTKFFYN
+18 
-26 IRYIFMRKHFVYVA
+26 
-40 FSLMMMGTIPVGAQT
+40 LMGSTTAMAQT

-64 YVQDGLKQGK
+64 YVQEGLSQGK
-74 SQQQLMTELMAKGV
+74 SQQQLMMELSAKGV
-88 TQEQGLR
+88 TTEQALR
-95 LKQMYESGQISMDD
+95 LKQMYENGEISTESTQTKTVTDTSRMRE
-109 SSATG
+109 STEANKAEEATKQESAPA
-114 SSSGLDESSR
+114 E
-124 KRASEPAKETADKN
+124 APAKVNPLSEM
-138 TEVKDMP
+138 VY
-145 AAPGVKSQEDEI
+145 
-157 FGRNIFTNK
+157 GRNIFTNDK
-166 NLTFEPEQN
+166 LSFEPDLN
-175 VATPQNYIL
+175 MATPQNYRL

-189 IIIDIFGA
+189 IIIDIWGA
-197 SENTIR
+197 SEDIIR
-203 QEITPDGYISV
+203 KEISPDGSINV
-214 KGLGMISLNGMNIA
+214 PGLGVISLNGMNIA
-228 DAKMYLKNQ
+228 DAKEYLKSE
-237 LGRIYADAEN
+237 LSKIYADEGN
-247 IIQISLGKTRSIR
+247 QIQVTLGKTRSIKI
-260 VNVMGEVMTPGTYTL
+260 NVMGEVMVPGTYTL

-296 LRNIMVTR
+296 LRNIKVAR
-304 NGKTVATVDVYDF
+304 NGKTVAEVDVYEY
-317 IMEGK
+317 IMQGK
-322 TDVNINLLEGDVVI
+322 TSDDINLQEGDVVI

-371 GSFAHNAY
+371 GFFAPNAY
-379 RNSVRVIRQTGR
+379 KNSVRVVRQEGR
-391 EFEVATVE
+391 EYSIATVE
-399 RKDYGSFGLM
+399 RDSFGAFKLM

-416 DSIINRFKNKLEIK
+416 DSIINRFSNKLEIK

-436 GIYEFCEE
+436 GIYEYCES
-444 INTVGKL
+444 INTVKKL
-451 LKQADGLLGDAFTNR
+451 LQQADGLLGDAFTNR
-466 AVLYRQRENLTLEVT
+466 AVLYRQRENLTSEVL

-487 IMDGT
+487 ILDGT
-492 AADVELRNNDVLYV
+492 AEDVELRKNDILFV
-506 PSIYDIKNMG
+506 PSIYDIKNIG
-516 NVYISGEVMKPGTY
+516 NVYISGEVVKPGTY

-550 AASLIRVDVA
+550 AASLVRVDIS
-560 RRMTDN
+560 RRMKDN

-580 FGLKDGFVVDG
+580 FGLKDGFIVDG
-591 QPGFV
+591 EPGFV
-596 LQPYD
+596 LEPFD

-616 VKVNGEVLYEGE
+616 VTVNGEVLYSGE
-628 YSLTYKNERL
+628 YSLNYKNERL

-647 VTNFG
+647 LTAFG

-658 LTRVANE
+658 LTRVAND
-665 HEIERMQSVINM
+665 HEIKRMQNVIEM
-677 MRKELGESLANSLM
+677 MRRELGESLANSLM

-703 LEAALKNPGSDAD
+703 LEEALKNPGGSAD

-748 KDGKNVRYYLNQA
+748 QKGKKVSYYLDQA

-777 MNGEVEK
+777 MNGEVTK

-794 GCEIIVP
+794 GCEIVVP
-801 NKVKQNRIGDYI
+801 NKVKQNRIGEVI
-813 GYATSFASLATMVAS
+813 GYATSFASLATMIAS

>member
-1 MPTDLLCVQ
+1 MRIFFVSVAVTLL
-10 GQNDYLCN
+10 
-18 LNTKFFYN
+18 
-26 IRYIFMRKHFVYVA
+26 
-40 FSLMMMGTIPVGAQT
+40 LMGSTTAMAQM

-64 YVQDGLKQGK
+64 YVKDGLSQGK
-74 SQQQLMTELMAKGV
+74 SQQQLMMELSAKGV
-88 TQEQGLR
+88 TTEQALR
-95 LKQMYESGQISMDD
+95 LKQMYENGEISTESTQTKTVTDTSRMRE
-109 SSATG
+109 STEANKAEETPKQESAPA
-114 SSSGLDESSR
+114 E
-124 KRASEPAKETADKN
+124 APAKVNPLSEM
-138 TEVKDMP
+138 VY
-145 AAPGVKSQEDEI
+145 
-157 FGRNIFTNK
+157 GRNIFTNDK
-166 NLTFEPEQN
+166 LSFEPDLN
-175 VATPQNYIL
+175 MATPQNYRL

-189 IIIDIFGA
+189 IIIDIWGA
-197 SENTIR
+197 SEDIIR
-203 QEITPDGYISV
+203 KEISPDGSINV
-214 KGLGMISLNGMNIA
+214 PGLGVISLNGMNIA
-228 DAKMYLKNQ
+228 DAKEYLKSE
-237 LGRIYADAEN
+237 LSKIYADEGN
-247 IIQISLGKTRSIR
+247 QIQVTLGKTRSIKI
-260 VNVMGEVMTPGTYTL
+260 NVMGEVMVPGTYTL

-296 LRNIMVTR
+296 LRNIKVAR
-304 NGKTVATVDVYDF
+304 NGKTVAEVDVYEY
-317 IMEGK
+317 IMQGK
-322 TDVNINLLEGDVVI
+322 TSDDINLQEGDVVI

-371 GSFAHNAY
+371 GFFAPNAY
-379 RNSVRVIRQTGR
+379 KNSVRVVRQEGR
-391 EFEVATVE
+391 EYSIATVE
-399 RKDYGSFGLM
+399 RDNFGAFKLM

-416 DSIINRFKNKLEIK
+416 DSIINRFSNKLEIK

-436 GIYEFCEE
+436 GIYEYCES
-444 INTVGKL
+444 INTVKKL
-451 LKQADGLLGDAFTNR
+451 LQQADGLLGDAFTNR
-466 AVLYRQRENLTLEVT
+466 AVLYRQRENLTSEVL

-487 IMDGT
+487 ILDGT
-492 AADVELRNNDVLYV
+492 AEDVELRKNDILFV
-506 PSIYDIKNMG
+506 PSIYDIKNIG
-516 NVYISGEVMKPGTY
+516 NVYISGEVVKPGTY

-550 AASLIRVDVA
+550 AASLVRVDIS
-560 RRMTDN
+560 RRMKDN

-580 FGLKDGFVVDG
+580 FGLKDGFIVDG
-591 QPGFV
+591 EPGFV
-596 LQPYD
+596 LEPFD

-616 VKVNGEVLYEGE
+616 VTVNGEVLYSGE
-628 YSLTYKNERL
+628 YSLNYKNERL

-647 VTNFG
+647 LTVFG

-658 LTRVANE
+658 LTRVAND
-665 HEIERMQSVINM
+665 HEIKRMQNVIEM
-677 MRKELGESLANSLM
+677 MRRELGESLANSLM

-703 LEAALKNPGSDAD
+703 LEEALKNPGGSAD

-748 KDGKNVRYYLNQA
+748 QKGKKVSYYLDQA

-777 MNGEVEK
+777 MNGEVTK

-794 GCEIIVP
+794 GCEIVVP
-801 NKVKQNRIGDYI
+801 NKVKQNRIGEVI
-813 GYATSFASLATMVAS
+813 GYATSFASLATMIAS

>member
-1 MPTDLLCVQ
+1 
-10 GQNDYLCN
+10 
-18 LNTKFFYN
+18 
-26 IRYIFMRKHFVYVA
+26 
-40 FSLMMMGTIPVGAQT
+40 MGSTTAMAQT

-64 YVQDGLKQGK
+64 YVQEGLSQGK
-74 SQQQLMTELMAKGV
+74 SQQQLMMELSAKGV
-88 TQEQGLR
+88 TTEQALR
-95 LKQMYESGQISMDD
+95 LKQMYENGEISTESTQTKTVTDTSRMRE
-109 SSATG
+109 STEANKAEETPKQESAPA
-114 SSSGLDESSR
+114 E
-124 KRASEPAKETADKN
+124 APAKVNPLSEM
-138 TEVKDMP
+138 VY
-145 AAPGVKSQEDEI
+145 
-157 FGRNIFTNK
+157 GRNIFTNDK
-166 NLTFEPEQN
+166 LSFEPDLN
-175 VATPQNYIL
+175 MATPQNYRL

-189 IIIDIFGA
+189 IIIDIWGA
-197 SENTIR
+197 SEDIIR
-203 QEITPDGYISV
+203 KEISPDGSINV
-214 KGLGMISLNGMNIA
+214 PGLGVISLNGMNIA
-228 DAKMYLKNQ
+228 DAKEYLKSE
-237 LGRIYADAEN
+237 LSKIYADEGN
-247 IIQISLGKTRSIR
+247 QIQVTLGKTRSIKI
-260 VNVMGEVMTPGTYTL
+260 NVMGEVMVPGTYTL

-296 LRNIMVTR
+296 LRNIKVAR
-304 NGKTVATVDVYDF
+304 NGKTVAEVDVYEY
-317 IMEGK
+317 IMQGK
-322 TDVNINLLEGDVVI
+322 TSDDINLQEGDVVI

-371 GSFAHNAY
+371 GFFAPNAY
-379 RNSVRVIRQTGR
+379 KNSVRVVRQEGR
-391 EFEVATVE
+391 EYSIATVE
-399 RKDYGSFGLM
+399 RDNFGAFKLM

-416 DSIINRFKNKLEIK
+416 DSIINRFSNKLEIK

-436 GIYEFCEE
+436 GIYEYCES
-444 INTVGKL
+444 INTVKKL
-451 LKQADGLLGDAFTNR
+451 LQQADGLLGDAFTNR
-466 AVLYRQRENLTLEVT
+466 AVLYRQRENLTSEVL

-487 IMDGT
+487 ILEGT
-492 AADVELRNNDVLYV
+492 AEDVELRKNDILFV
-506 PSIYDIKNMG
+506 PSIYDIKNIG
-516 NVYISGEVMKPGTY
+516 NVYISGEVVKPGTY

-550 AASLIRVDVA
+550 AASLVRVDIS
-560 RRMTDN
+560 RRMKDN

-580 FGLKDGFVVDG
+580 FGLKDGFIVDG
-591 QPGFV
+591 EPGFV
-596 LQPYD
+596 LEPFD

-616 VKVNGEVLYEGE
+616 VTVNGEVLYSGE
-628 YSLTYKNERL
+628 YSLNYKNERL

-647 VTNFG
+647 LTVFG

-658 LTRVANE
+658 LTRVAND
-665 HEIERMQSVINM
+665 HEIKRMQNVIEM
-677 MRKELGESLANSLM
+677 MRRELGESLANSLM

-703 LEAALKNPGSDAD
+703 LEEALKNPGGSAD

-748 KDGKNVRYYLNQA
+748 QKGKKVSYYLDQA

-777 MNGEVEK
+777 MNGEVTK

-794 GCEIIVP
+794 GCEIVVP
-801 NKVKQNRIGDYI
+801 NKVKQNRIGEVI
-813 GYATSFASLATMVAS
+813 GYATSFASLATMIAS

>member
-1 MPTDLLCVQ
+1 MRIFFVSVAVTLL
-10 GQNDYLCN
+10 
-18 LNTKFFYN
+18 
-26 IRYIFMRKHFVYVA
+26 
-40 FSLMMMGTIPVGAQT
+40 LMGSTTAMAQT

-64 YVQDGLKQGK
+64 YVQEGLSQGK
-74 SQQQLMTELMAKGV
+74 SQQQLMMELSAKGV
-88 TQEQGLR
+88 TTEQALR
-95 LKQMYESGQISMDD
+95 LKQMYENGEISTESTQTKTVTDTSRMRE
-109 SSATG
+109 STEANKAEEAPKQESAPA
-114 SSSGLDESSR
+114 E
-124 KRASEPAKETADKN
+124 APAKVNPLSEM
-138 TEVKDMP
+138 VY
-145 AAPGVKSQEDEI
+145 
-157 FGRNIFTNK
+157 GRNIFTNDK
-166 NLTFEPEQN
+166 LSFEPDLN
-175 VATPQNYIL
+175 MATPQNYRL

-189 IIIDIFGA
+189 IIIDIWGA
-197 SENTIR
+197 SEDIIR
-203 QEITPDGYISV
+203 KEISPDGSINV
-214 KGLGMISLNGMNIA
+214 PGLGVISLNGMNIA
-228 DAKMYLKNQ
+228 DAKEYLKSE
-237 LGRIYADAEN
+237 LSKIYADEGN
-247 IIQISLGKTRSIR
+247 QIQVTLGKTRSIKI
-260 VNVMGEVMTPGTYTL
+260 NVMGEVMVPGTYTL

-296 LRNIMVTR
+296 LRNIKVAR
-304 NGKTVATVDVYDF
+304 NGKTVAEVDVYEY
-317 IMEGK
+317 IMQGK
-322 TDVNINLLEGDVVI
+322 TSDDINLQEGDVVI

-353 MKYEMKENETVST
+353 MKYEMKDNETVST

-371 GSFAHNAY
+371 GFFAPNAY
-379 RNSVRVIRQTGR
+379 KNSVRVVRQEGR
-391 EFEVATVE
+391 EYSIATVE
-399 RKDYGSFGLM
+399 RDNFGAFKLM

-416 DSIINRFKNKLEIK
+416 DSIINRFSNKLEIK

-436 GIYEFCEE
+436 GIYEYCES
-444 INTVGKL
+444 INTVKKL
-451 LKQADGLLGDAFTNR
+451 LQQADGLLGDAFTNR
-466 AVLYRQRENLTLEVT
+466 AVLYRQRENLTSEVL

-487 IMDGT
+487 ILEGT
-492 AADVELRNNDVLYV
+492 AEDVELRKNDILFV
-506 PSIYDIKNMG
+506 PSIYDIKNIG
-516 NVYISGEVMKPGTY
+516 NVYISGEVVKPGTY

-550 AASLIRVDVA
+550 AASLVRVDIS
-560 RRMTDN
+560 RRMKDN

-580 FGLKDGFVVDG
+580 FGLKDGFIVDG
-591 QPGFV
+591 EPGFV
-596 LQPYD
+596 LEPFD

-616 VKVNGEVLYEGE
+616 VTVNGEVLYSGE
-628 YSLTYKNERL
+628 YSLNYKNERL

-647 VTNFG
+647 LTVFG

-658 LTRVANE
+658 LTRVAND
-665 HEIERMQSVINM
+665 HEIKRMQNVIEM
-677 MRKELGESLANSLM
+677 MRRELGESLANSLM

-703 LEAALKNPGSDAD
+703 LEEAMKNPGGSAD

-748 KDGKNVRYYLNQA
+748 QKGKKVSYYLDQA

-777 MNGEVEK
+777 MNGEVTK

-794 GCEIIVP
+794 GCEIVVP
-801 NKVKQNRIGDYI
+801 NKVKQNRIGEVI
-813 GYATSFASLATMVAS
+813 GYATSFASLATMIAS